1 MTERAALQRRTAFAA
16 AVLMVFSLLTGIF
29 VSAAMT
35 GKVNADPHSALAS
48 HLNAFLGSLWMMAV
62 CVTMPWLRYSIVG
75 CRRLVALLIVANV
88 SNWVITAVKAF
99 WHVAG
104 VDKTGDAQNDTI
116 FGLLTALVVLPS
128 LGAAVGWAYGLL
140 GPAPAT

>member
-1 MTERAALQRRTAFAA
+1 MTERAALQRRTSFAA
-16 AVLMVFSLLTGIF
+16 ALLMVFSLLTGIF

-48 HLNAFLGSLWMMAV
+48 HLNALLGSLWIMAV
-62 CVTMPWLRYSIVG
+62 CVTIPWLRYSIVG
-75 CRRLVALLIVANV
+75 CRRLVVLLIIANT
-88 SNWVITAVKAF
+88 SNWLVTALKAF

-104 VDKTGDAQNDTI
+104 VDKTGETQNDTI

-128 LGAAVGWAYGLL
+128 LAAGVGWAYGLL
-140 GPAPAT
+140 GPAPSS

>member
-1 MTERAALQRRTAFAA
+1 MNERAALQRRTAFAA
-16 AVLMVFSLLTGIF
+16 AMLMVFSLLTGIF

-48 HLNAFLGSLWMMAV
+48 HLNALLGSLWIMAV
-62 CVTMPWLRYSIVG
+62 CVTIPWLRYSIVG
-75 CRRLVALLIVANV
+75 CRRLVVLLIVANT
-88 SNWVITAVKAF
+88 SNWLVTALKAF

-104 VDKTGDAQNDTI
+104 VDKTGETQNDTI

-128 LGAAVGWAYGLL
+128 LAAAVGWAYGLL
-140 GPAPAT
+140 GPDPK